1 MDKLNEKLDSIEREV
16 VEIKLI
22 LVKQEENIRHHIRRT
37 DLAEENLKELREQI
51 RPIEKHVQHVEGAL
65 KLLGGISVFVAFVV
79 AILEIIKFAK

>member
-37 DLAEENLKELREQI
+37 DLAEESLKELREQI
-51 RPIEKHVQHVEGAL
+51 KPIEKHVQHVEGAL
-65 KLLGGISVFVAFVV
+65 KLLGGISVFAAFLV
-79 AILEIIKFAK
+79 AILEIIKFIK